1 MMKKLLSLILIFAMS
16 SCFCVPA
23 FAVDSSPNQGCTY
36 IIHAETQEEYD
47 SIVAEINAA
56 NAHAKQLWDQAL
68 IESMRPENRQF
79 NQTQA
84 FSNISPNAT
93 TTYTSR
99 LVHHDEF
106 IKYAGTCEMAFKVT
120 AILGSDS
127 YDHTI
132 FTSIR
137 DVTAYARNDN
147 SSVEVD
153 DTDSRIIDS
162 GRTIAANYSTT
173 IGVTTKTGQ
182 MSYFSRL
189 FYVEF
194 YAKTSSGIGGQ
205 VI

>member
-1 MMKKLLSLILIFAMS
+1 
-16 SCFCVPA
+16 
-23 FAVDSSPNQGCTY
+23 
-36 IIHAETQEEYD
+36 
-47 SIVAEINAA
+47 
-56 NAHAKQLWDQAL
+56 
-68 IESMRPENRQF
+68 
-79 NQTQA
+79 
-84 FSNISPNAT
+84 
-93 TTYTSR
+93 
-99 LVHHDEF
+99 
-106 IKYAGTCEMAFKVT
+106 MAFKVT